1 MDEIEDTFVLD
12 RESDEPNPDGTF
24 TGSARFSE
32 MPEDLRDQL
41 KSLLKAVRK
50 VDPLSIAD
58 KRKRDEI
65 QNSVFIK
72 ALDALASQYPTTIL
86 DDERILSGGDIS
98 ERHRAAV
105 TVRLGEK
112 RLIQEAKI
120 YLSGIASDT
129 ALEETSAPNK
139 RVRRSD

>member
-24 TGSARFSE
+24 AGSARFSE
-32 MPEDLRDQL
+32 IPEDLRDQL
-41 KSLLKAVRK
+41 KSFLKAIRK
-50 VDPLSIAD
+50 ADPSCIVD

-65 QNSVFIK
+65 QHTVLIK

-86 DDERILSGGDIS
+86 DDERILSGTDIS
-98 ERHRAAV
+98 ERRRAAV

-112 RLIQEAKI
+112 QLLQEARI
-120 YLSGIASDT
+120 YLSGIASD
-129 ALEETSAPNK
+129 AASDEPSVPNK
-139 RVRRSD
+139 KVRRSD